1 MFDALDRVIRGKGRL
16 GYLRDLFYSHQK
28 AETYTFSPMHF
39 PYLNRTQEEAVNK
52 VLWAKDVAVVH
63 GPPGTGKTTT
73 LVEAIYETLR
83 RENQVLVC
91 AQSNM
96 AVDWISYQCA
106 PHWQSHSCQ

>member
-1 MFDALDRVIRGKGRL
+1 MMFEALDRVMKAKGRL

-28 AETYTFSPMHF
+28 AETFSFAPMRF

-73 LVEAIYETLR
+73 SSRPSMKPYGGRVRCWSVRRVTWLSTGYPRSLSTVESTY
-83 RENQVLVC
+83 
-91 AQSNM
+91 
-96 AVDWISYQCA
+96 
-106 PHWQSHSCQ
+106 